1 MGPIGVFD
9 SGYGGLTIL
18 RELIKA
24 LPNSDFIYLGDN
36 ARSPYGPR
44 SFETIHHYTLQAVE
58 KLFEMGAPLVIL
70 ACNTASARALRQIQQ
85 CDLPRI
91 APHRRVLGVIRP
103 TTEEAGK
110 LSPAG
115 HLGII
120 ATEGTVRSRSYLIEI
135 EKFYPDLHVTQQA
148 TPLWVPLVEN
158 GEIEGEGVE
167 WFLRR
172 DLDRLLS
179 QDRHIDTLLLACTH
193 YPLLLPSI
201 KKVLPPHIRAVEQGP
216 IVADKLL
223 QYLANHPEIDQNIS
237 KNGNRLF
244 LTTETAE
251 LFEERASR
259 FFGEPLSASVI
270 SIG

>member
-1 MGPIGVFD
+1 M
-9 SGYGGLTIL
+9 
-18 RELIKA
+18 
-24 LPNSDFIYLGDN
+24 
-36 ARSPYGPR
+36 
-44 SFETIHHYTLQAVE
+44 
-58 KLFEMGAPLVIL
+58 
-70 ACNTASARALRQIQQ
+70 
-85 CDLPRI
+85 
-91 APHRRVLGVIRP
+91 IRP
-103 TTEEAGK
+103 TTEEREK

-115 HLGII
+115 HLGIRNRGNRSI
-120 ATEGTVRSRSYLIEI
+120 ALYFIEI
-135 EKFYPDLHVTQQA
+135 EKFYPDSMSHKQA

-259 FFGEPLSASVI
+259 FFGNHFLLCHLYRLDFSSFNGRTVYNSKFETLAI
-270 SIG
+270 AR